1 MPASVNSPESEVT
14 TRESVVF
21 NRSEIE
27 VRDRYR
33 KIWPKYDHNMDCSA
47 WLKCSV
53 QRSEI
58 LDSAER
64 RASTLFLKLYLWF
77 KRPDASGRV
86 HVRYHTTMS
95 DFRMRPGRAGNPC
108 HRKRSKV
115 SEIVQ

>member
-64 RASTLFLKLYLWF
+64 RAST
-77 KRPDASGRV
+77 PIVVSAMSD
-86 HVRYHTTMS
+86 TTM
-95 DFRMRPGRAGNPC
+95 
-108 HRKRSKV
+108 
-115 SEIVQ
+115 